1 MQETLT
7 LDARRQILEREI
19 VKYSKRG
26 YRVVNR
32 TDTTAQMVKP
42 RQFSCLAATLWTLLF
57 GIGLIFYL
65 FYYLAKKEDVVY
77 LSVDERGRVSRK

>member
-7 LDARRQILEREI
+7 LDARKQILEREI

>member
-7 LDARRQILEREI
+7 LDARKQILEREI
-19 VKYSKRG
+19 VRYSKRG
-26 YRVVNR
+26 YRVVSR

-42 RQFSCLAATLWTLLF
+42 RQFGCLAATLWTLLF
-57 GIGLIFYL
+57 GVGLIFYL
-65 FYYLAKKEDVVY
+65 FYYLAKKEDVIY